1 MLQSDTTR
9 LSFAQ
14 QGELMLPF
22 VQCVVSFLMQETS
35 KDTRMNN
42 LKQRI
47 NDDMKLQSGSAGER
61 GHCASGFIGSLLCN
75 LTQERTPLQPGS
87 LHSLQALHCKHIIPK
102 IIDIERKTQH
112 DISHK

>member
-14 QGELMLPF
+14 QSELMLPF
-22 VQCVVSFLMQETS
+22 VTCDASFVVQETS

-47 NDDMKLQSGSAGER
+47 NDDMKLQSGSAGETS
-61 GHCASGFIGSLLCN
+61 HCA
-75 LTQERTPLQPGS
+75 
-87 LHSLQALHCKHIIPK
+87 
-102 IIDIERKTQH
+102 
-112 DISHK
+112 